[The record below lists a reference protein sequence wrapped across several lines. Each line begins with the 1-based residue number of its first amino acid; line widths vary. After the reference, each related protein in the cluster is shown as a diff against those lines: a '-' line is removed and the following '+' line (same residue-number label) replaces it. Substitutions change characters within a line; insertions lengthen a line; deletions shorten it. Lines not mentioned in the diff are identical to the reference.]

1 MVTNTNWYRLKLYTV
16 NSSLTIIYH
25 CIQLFTLAVNQWCTT
40 LTRQGCY
47 FSLIFVNL
55 FNHFCILSW
64 KHRERLSWHCY
75 TWSLDLLL
83 TFLWLWNIFFVPS
96 DYNSGR
102 RLNYY
107 PCLYDIYYMTVLQ
120 DMILTDKLC
129 LLDKILVLQA
139 LILKSFASI
148 FLSRLWVSSSNLRK
162 LSPIPGPTDFELSNK
177 TWRMQDSNLM
187 DINLMSN

>member
-1 MVTNTNWYRLKLYTV
+1 MIQIETLHRKLFTHHY
-16 NSSLTIIYH
+16 YH

-102 RLNYY
+102 RLNFY